1 MSTEVKKDKLIFEI
15 IEKLQ
20 EVDPK
25 EWENY
30 VNIKLEFPSNAVSK
44 KKYRGIN
51 IISIIL
57 FDMLPRHRTIFK
69 YATFKQIS
77 ARNGKLKKGAKGV
90 PIEYFTVSIKHIE
103 TQKNISAEIYENL
116 TEAEKKKYIKYV
128 GKKFYFVF
136 NIGEI
141 ENLDEINFSEIPGE
155 EETPDFEDV
164 LNGEELIN
172 SLIENKN
179 LILEHAETSTAYYSP
194 KFDKV
199 VLPKKKYFLSSH
211 KYYATTFHEIIH
223 WTGHESRLN
232 RLKGKSF
239 GDDGYQFEELVAEI
253 GSILINFELGILDEF
268 INSLRYLKS
277 WSEVGDKTQEERIKE
292 LQEAFNLSK
301 KAVKYIKEN

>member
-1 MSTEVKKDKLIFEI
+1 MNTDIKKDKLIFEI

-20 EVDPK
+20 EVNAN

-30 VNIKLEFPSNAVSK
+30 VNIKLEFPMNAVTK
-44 KKYRGIN
+44 KKYKGIN
-51 IISIIL
+51 IISLIL
-57 FDMLPRHRTIFK
+57 LDAYPRHRTVFK

-90 PIEYFTVSIKHIE
+90 PIEYFSMTIKHIE
-103 TQKNISAEIYENL
+103 TKNKITLETYERLSQAERKNYLKI
-116 TEAEKKKYIKYV
+116 V
-128 GKKFYFVF
+128 GKKIYFVF
-136 NIGEI
+136 NVSDI
-141 ENLDEINFSEIPGE
+141 ENFEEIDFAEIPGE
-155 EETPDFEDV
+155 ETQDFEDV

-179 LILEHAETSTAYYSP
+179 LILEHAETSAAYYSP
-194 KFDKV
+194 KLDKV

-239 GDDGYQFEELVAEI
+239 GDDGYQFEKLVAEI

-277 WSEVGDKTQEERIKE
+277 WSEAGDKTQEERIKE

>member
-30 VNIKLEFPSNAVSK
+30 VNVKLEFPSNAVSK

-77 ARNGKLKKGAKGV
+77 ARNGKLKKGSKGI
-90 PIEYFTVSIKHIE
+90 PIEYFSMTIKHIE
-103 TQKNISAEIYENL
+103 TKNKITLETYERL
-116 TEAEKKKYIKYV
+116 SQEERKKYLKIV
-128 GKKFYFVF
+128 GKKIYFVF
-136 NIGEI
+136 NVSDI
-141 ENLDEINFSEIPGE
+141 ENLEEIDFAEIPGE
-155 EETPDFEDV
+155 ETQDFEDV

-179 LILEHAETSTAYYSP
+179 LILEHAETSAAYYSP
-194 KFDKV
+194 KLDKV

-239 GDDGYQFEELVAEI
+239 GDDEYKFEELVAEI
-253 GSILINFELGILDEF
+253 GSILINFELGILEEF

-277 WSEVGDKTQEERIKE
+277 WSEAGDKTQEERTKE

>member
-30 VNIKLEFPSNAVSK
+30 VNVKLEFPSNAVSK

-77 ARNGKLKKGAKGV
+77 ARNGKLKKGSKGI
-90 PIEYFTVSIKHIE
+90 PIEYFSMTIKHIE
-103 TQKNISAEIYENL
+103 TKNKITLETYERLSQAERKNYLKI
-116 TEAEKKKYIKYV
+116 V
-128 GKKFYFVF
+128 GKKIYFVF
-136 NIGEI
+136 NVSDI
-141 ENLDEINFSEIPGE
+141 ENFEEIDFAEIPGE
-155 EETPDFEDV
+155 ETQDFEDV

-194 KFDKV
+194 KLDKV

-239 GDDGYQFEELVAEI
+239 GDDEYKFEELVAEI

-277 WSEVGDKTQEERIKE
+277 WSEAGNKTQEERIKE